1 MAAPAPLVPRTCDHV
16 VGHQQVGHERVGQI
30 ERIVEL
36 GTRRGALRR
45 GTLLVLETVLVPM
58 GLLLLG
64 LTLGGPTAAFAL
76 VLGWRAGLP
85 LLRLLLGV
93 RVPMAVW
100 LSSGLFAL
108 RVAPAWLAASM
119 TVYLWQPIVIS
130 VVLGVFFLVSG
141 LIGHPVTLRLAGD
154 VVRLPEEFVTD
165 PRVRR
170 IFGEVAVIWGTVH
183 VLCGAMGAVLMQLPT
198 STAVV
203 AQGCLGVVNTVGSTV
218 GAIGWGIYRLRQVPG
233 LTIRFTPRTA
243 PVSAVGEPPHL
254 DAVRAVVGR
263 VEPAPVALAEL
274 RPFAVEDGE
283 PVGVARAAVRHHVL
297 AEAALGLEAEAQRR
311 TA

>member
-16 VGHQQVGHERVGQI
+16 VEQV
-30 ERIVEL
+30 VEL

-154 VVRLPEEFVTD
+154 VVRLPQEFVTD

-218 GAIGWGIYRLRQVPG
+218 GAIGWGVHRLRQVPG

-243 PVSAVGEPPHL
+243 PGPAWSSAVGEPPHL

-274 RPFAVEDGE
+274 RPLAVEDGE